1 MIPPMQD
8 LIDELHARYAPVREG
23 SPAGSLPELAGV
35 DPDLFGISVVTA
47 DGRRYE
53 AGDAEIGFSLQSAS
67 KPFVYGLALERLGAE
82 RVRERVG
89 VEPTGEPFNA
99 IGKLDEEGRP
109 FNALVN
115 TGALAIADFIH
126 AEGEDGADNDLPARE
141 RIVEEGFGRYF
152 GRRPSVDEAVVK
164 SAREREHRNRAIAHL
179 LRDHDR
185 LHDPVDETLEL
196 YFHQC
201 ALVVTARDLAHAG
214 MTLAN
219 GGTNPLTGEVALPAE
234 HVPSV
239 LSLMLSCGMYD
250 RSGEWAYEVGL
261 PAKSGVGGGIVAA
274 VPGRMGIGV
283 FSPRIDHQGNSLRGM
298 RVIEAI
304 SERLGLHTFAVHRL
318 KD

>member
-1 MIPPMQD
+1 MQD
-8 LIDELHARYAPVREG
+8 LVDELHARYAPLDEG
-23 SPAGSLPELAGV
+23 SPADSLPELAAV
-35 DPDLFGISVVTA
+35 DPDLFGISVVTE
-47 DGRRYE
+47 DGQRYE
-53 AGDAEIGFSLQSAS
+53 AGDATAGFSLQSAS

-126 AEGEDGADNDLPARE
+126 ADDGKDDLPARE
-141 RIVEEGFGRYF
+141 RIVENCFARYF
-152 GRRPSVDEAVVK
+152 GRRPEADEAVVQ

-185 LHDPVDETLEL
+185 LHEPVEETLEL

-219 GGTNPLTGEVALPAE
+219 GGTNPLTGANALPEE

-261 PAKSGVGGGIVAA
+261 PSKSGVGGGIVAA

-283 FSPRIDHQGNSLRGM
+283 YSPRIDHQGNSLRGM
-298 RVIEAI
+298 RVIEEMSA
-304 SERLGLHTFAVHRL
+304 RLGLHTFALHRL